1 MAYRD
6 ELKEGILYGA
16 VARGPCILAS
26 HCAKVGNFNEVA
38 KDLVIKIDQQAKNT
52 SSSTPSKMTYKDGN
66 YLYHYSREEEPGI
79 LLLCMTDDSFP
90 RQQAFKLMEI
100 LAKKLRDQFPYQL
113 QSNPKFIPFCMN
125 SEFEPVIG
133 TEIKRA
139 NRKAMADNET
149 TDESSSGSE
158 YTENE
163 DSSLI
168 RKAKSGKS
176 KKRSISRKSHNKK
189 NTGNPGDPDKVER
202 VRDEV
207 TKVKDIM
214 VTNIEALLER
224 GERLDLLM
232 DKTEQLSSNA
242 VTFKRTT
249 RTLARR
255 MWWQNFKVWIW
266 ITIAVVVVIYIIISA
281 SCGGPFWPDCVSKG
295 KHGNGTVHP

>member
-149 TDESSSGSE
+149 TV
-158 YTENE
+158 
-163 DSSLI
+163 I
-168 RKAKSGKS
+168 RRIYAQIIKELYL
-176 KKRSISRKSHNKK
+176 KKLFW
-189 NTGNPGDPDKVER
+189 
-202 VRDEV
+202 
-207 TKVKDIM
+207 
-214 VTNIEALLER
+214 LL
-224 GERLDLLM
+224 
-232 DKTEQLSSNA
+232 S
-242 VTFKRTT
+242 
-249 RTLARR
+249 
-255 MWWQNFKVWIW
+255 
-266 ITIAVVVVIYIIISA
+266 
-281 SCGGPFWPDCVSKG
+281 
-295 KHGNGTVHP
+295 